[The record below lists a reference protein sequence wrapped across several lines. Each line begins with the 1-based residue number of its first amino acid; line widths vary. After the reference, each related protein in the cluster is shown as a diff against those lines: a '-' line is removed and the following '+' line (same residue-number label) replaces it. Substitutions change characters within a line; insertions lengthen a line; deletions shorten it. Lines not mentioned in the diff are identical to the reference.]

1 MYKKVTDMPSP
12 FFYALLEKLDMYAE
26 NQSLFE

>member
-12 FFYALLEKLDMYAE
+12 FFYVLFKNDCMLLK
-26 NQSLFE
+26 NKHW